1 MKIPLKVLI
10 VASHRTGSSLLGD
23 ILSYSRQG
31 YINRYKNIVSGHKN
45 SLYAFSKKG
54 LPIKQ
59 QLRIDTPQTLLDVGE
74 FCLSHKIYSCHLVYQ
89 YYYTCLYSLD
99 SRNSSYFFEPMRDA
113 ERGFNMSFPHWL
125 PWSSNQI
132 QIGFSTLD
140 KLFSC
145 QYVSKL

>member
-1 MKIPLKVLI
+1 MHFQKKVCR
-10 VASHRTGSSLLGD
+10 SNSNFGSA
-23 ILSYSRQG
+23 R
-31 YINRYKNIVSGHKN
+31 HKPFYMFE
-45 SLYAFSKKG
+45 SFVYLTKFTAVIWS
-54 LPIKQ
+54 
-59 QLRIDTPQTLLDVGE
+59 T
-74 FCLSHKIYSCHLVYQ
+74 YQ
-89 YYYTCLYSLD
+89 YYCTCLYSLD

-145 QYVSKL
+145 QYVSKLQQRPFDFLVAGDCGTVQEKDILMKSHPISLF

>member
-1 MKIPLKVLI
+1 M
-10 VASHRTGSSLLGD
+10 
-23 ILSYSRQG
+23 
-31 YINRYKNIVSGHKN
+31 
-45 SLYAFSKKG
+45 
-54 LPIKQ
+54 
-59 QLRIDTPQTLLDVGE
+59 PQTLLDIGQ
-74 FCLSHKIYSCHLVYQ
+74 FCLFHNIYSCHLVYQ

-145 QYVSKL
+145 QYVSKLKQRLFDFLLVGDRAAVHERIFRRNFIQFLSFNFQHKHFLFLLLLSKLMIIKK